1 MNYLLDTK
9 ILSEWTRPRPDAA
22 VLRFLAETDEDALH
36 LSVISIAEIRRGI
49 ELLSPGKRRR
59 DLDVWLANDLLPR
72 FEGRILGI
80 GPRVADCWGRMMA
93 NAERGGRTPSVQD
106 TWIAAIA
113 AVHEMTVV
121 TRNVADFALLD
132 VGIVNPWTGE

>member
-1 MNYLLDTK
+1 
-9 ILSEWTRPRPDAA
+9 
-22 VLRFLAETDEDALH
+22 
-36 LSVISIAEIRRGI
+36 
-49 ELLSPGKRRR
+49 
-59 DLDVWLANDLLPR
+59 
-72 FEGRILGI
+72 
-80 GPRVADCWGRMMA
+80 MMA